1 MHFQSDRL
9 EQEAGQDREHI
20 QLLISNYQ
28 VLVESLRKRD
38 DIVQKQF
45 DRQDNWLACHRK
57 YLDNHQE
64 DIKQIVEDQA
74 CMVKRMTG
82 YEEKACRCG
91 EDSERLSQ
99 LSYQEPPVASS
110 SGPSFPSGV
119 SPQPIPVPPPTVGGT
134 GPEVPVSPLSP
145 GDSDKENSSEGS
157 FQSAQHV
164 VTELVEIQEIQD
176 KEAQVLSDAMDEE
189 VRSCL
194 FQRCCSKN
202 HPERFHPYPKG
213 WQNGLRPSG
222 RRRTFQRGG
231 AKRERL
237 VRTRN
242 LREGLL
248 GDVDVESEHSGS
260 SSGDD

>member
-1 MHFQSDRL
+1 MR
-9 EQEAGQDREHI
+9 QDREHI

-45 DRQDNWLACHRK
+45 DRQDTRLARHRK

-64 DIKQIVEDQA
+64 DIKQIVKDQV

-91 EDSERLSQ
+91 EDSKRLSQ

-110 SGPSFPSGV
+110 SGPSFLGERS
-119 SPQPIPVPPPTVGGT
+119 SEPIPVPPPAASGA
-134 GPEVPVSPLSP
+134 GPEFPVSPSSP
-145 GDSDKENSSEGS
+145 SDSDKENSNEGS
-157 FQSAQHV
+157 FESAQQV
-164 VTELVEIQEIQD
+164 VTELVEIREVQD
-176 KEAQVLSDAMDEE
+176 EEAQALSDAMDEE
-189 VRSCL
+189 VRSRL
-194 FQRCCSKN
+194 FQQCRSKN

-222 RRRTFQRGG
+222 QRRTFHRGG
-231 AKRERL
+231 AEREWFI
-237 VRTRN
+237 RTRN

-248 GDVDVESEHSGS
+248 GDADIESEHSGS